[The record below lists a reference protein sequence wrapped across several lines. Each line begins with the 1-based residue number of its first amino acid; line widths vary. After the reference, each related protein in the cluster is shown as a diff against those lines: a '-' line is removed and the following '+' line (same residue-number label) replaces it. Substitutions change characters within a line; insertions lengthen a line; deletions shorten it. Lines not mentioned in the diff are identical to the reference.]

1 MKRLLGAAVAIAGL
15 FVGGSTVPVELDY
28 ISYKG
33 APIVGYG
40 GSANFGPPRSV
51 LSAGHGGLAE
61 FIDRGPERMF
71 AALTEGSSA
80 SASEPLQAKEQPSSL
95 QAREQPSQP
104 NVQSAY
110 EPDVP
115 LSTLN
120 DVSGGFPVG
129 GPLLGETRDGQENPS
144 TSKSKTAGNGI
155 AASKKSA
162 AEMSGKRAAAHT
174 HPTLTT
180 PRETG
185 CTQCSGSQWSSHP
198 KSVVALLSIEH
209 FRKRSR
215 VRREHLP
222 TGIARVR
229 DAPILAAWNFPHD

>member
-1 MKRLLGAAVAIAGL
+1 MKRLLGVAVAIAGL

-33 APIVGYG
+33 AAIVGYG

-51 LSAGHGGLAE
+51 LSADHGGLAE

-80 SASEPLQAKEQPSSL
+80 SASEFVQV
-95 QAREQPSQP
+95 REQPLQP
-104 NVQSAY
+104 SVRNAY

-115 LSTLN
+115 LSTLS
-120 DVSGGFPVG
+120 DVSAGFPVG
-129 GPLLGETRDGQENPS
+129 GPLLGKPADRQESP
-144 TSKSKTAGNGI
+144 SKSKAAGNRI

-162 AEMSGKRAAAHT
+162 AEMSGTRAAVHAR
-174 HPTLTT
+174 PTLTT
-180 PRETG
+180 PREAG
-185 CTQCSGSQWSSHP
+185 CTRCSGSQWASHP
-198 KSVVALLSIEH
+198 KSVVVLLSTEY
-209 FRKRSR
+209 FRKRAR

-222 TGIARVR
+222 TGIARER
-229 DAPILAAWNFPHD
+229 EPAIITAWNLPHE